1 MEVCRY
7 AVVNPFVEAK
17 HRYSTHPWLHN
28 ACMGALK
35 YTSGSGLYSLM
46 FPWYSSG
53 LESFCLFQSS
63 RYRKQSTYSL
73 SCSQFEIDL
82 TSSEA
87 SQHIITTFECSLMSF
102 LSATELDL
110 TTRTTILEAVYNK
123 DQNYVQRSKM
133 FEHLGVVLK
142 FSILVF
148 VRNSYYC

>member
-1 MEVCRY
+1 
-7 AVVNPFVEAK
+7 
-17 HRYSTHPWLHN
+17 
-28 ACMGALK
+28 
-35 YTSGSGLYSLM
+35 
-46 FPWYSSG
+46 
-53 LESFCLFQSS
+53 
-63 RYRKQSTYSL
+63 
-73 SCSQFEIDL
+73 
-82 TSSEA
+82 
-87 SQHIITTFECSLMSF
+87 MSF